1 MTRSKRVCVAGLL
14 AAAAIGTPG
23 LRAQSSSTAGT
34 QSPSG
39 GAARSADARKLERGK
54 YLATIGAC
62 NDCHSPK
69 IDAQMTPDPKR
80 PFSGRPQTTFAPSQ
94 GANEIHASLDLTAW
108 AGPWGVSYGAN
119 LTPDPETGI
128 GTRYTEASF
137 LKTLRTGKKPE
148 GEDSAAPDAVGAL
161 QGDERRRH
169 QGALRLPADASADQE
184 QRTERRTATQAG
196 RAHQE
201 VRCGW
206 RRCEWLMADG

>member
-148 GEDSAAPDAVGAL
+148 GEDSLPPMPWALYRAMSDDDIKALYAYLRTLPPIKNNVRSAAPPPRQAV
-161 QGDERRRH
+161 
-169 QGALRLPADASADQE
+169 PIKK
-184 QRTERRTATQAG
+184 
-196 RAHQE
+196 
-201 VRCGW
+201 
-206 RRCEWLMADG
+206 